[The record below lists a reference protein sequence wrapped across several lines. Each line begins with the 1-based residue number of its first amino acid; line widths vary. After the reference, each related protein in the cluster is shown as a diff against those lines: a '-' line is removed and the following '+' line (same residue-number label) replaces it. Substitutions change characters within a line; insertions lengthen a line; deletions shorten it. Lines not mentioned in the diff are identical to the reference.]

1 MTTAEASVS
10 AARVLLESAR
20 AALEDAVKSLPA
32 TDGDTAMA
40 TPSLV
45 ALLVRVSAARSQL
58 GGLEVLLAAEVAAE
72 HIRGTR

>member
-1 MTTAEASVS
+1 M
-10 AARVLLESAR
+10 
-20 AALEDAVKSLPA
+20 KSLPA